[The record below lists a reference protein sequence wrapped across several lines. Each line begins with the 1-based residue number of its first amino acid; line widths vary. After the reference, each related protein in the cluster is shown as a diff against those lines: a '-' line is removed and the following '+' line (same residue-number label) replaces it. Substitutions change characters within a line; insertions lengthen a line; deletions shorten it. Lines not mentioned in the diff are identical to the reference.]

1 MCIVYTEESFDTIFN
16 MDYGWGRTAP
26 LLMGY
31 GSEKSP
37 MDERVNRRNTCT
49 TMQYKP
55 KSLFKDPGPGLHLL
69 TSSCRSYWVL
79 LYLHLLMFG
88 LMLEIW
94 LAPRNRFRR
103 LLRSNSCGGTQVNLL
118 PRITIA
124 WLFIRRKNINI
135 F

>member
-55 KSLFKDPGPGLHLL
+55 KSLFKDPGATP
-69 TSSCRSYWVL
+69 
-79 LYLHLLMFG
+79 
-88 LMLEIW
+88 
-94 LAPRNRFRR
+94 
-103 LLRSNSCGGTQVNLL
+103 VNLKL
-118 PRITIA
+118 QILLGVAVPASIDVRVDA
-124 WLFIRRKNINI
+124 GDMVGAQK
-135 F
+135 